1 MEEILMT
8 KLKKLTAMGLS
19 IVMALGLLAGCG
31 SEAASS
37 ATSAA
42 ADSAPASTQDTGTV
56 DGTVEAAASAETPA
70 EDTTGEI
77 DLASYGDDVQAIID
91 AGVLKVGVK
100 NAVIGFGYQD
110 TLTGEYSGMEI
121 DLANKLGEIL
131 GVEVEFTTVTA
142 ATRTELL
149 DSGDINC
156 VLATFTITDE
166 RKESWDFT
174 TPYYTDH
181 VTVLVKDSSGI
192 TDLAG
197 LEGKVVGVSSG
208 STSAR
213 SLVSAM
219 VDEGVLSGDNFDT
232 ETFDA
237 STWTEGVSFK
247 QYDDYPSISTALE
260 AGEVDAFCV
269 DKSILAVYKTD
280 GRSYIDA
287 EFSPQE
293 YGIATTKGSGLSQLC
308 DDLVNQ
314 WLSDGTIDSLI
325 AEYNLG

>member
-1 MEEILMT
+1 M
-8 KLKKLTAMGLS
+8 KKKL
-19 IVMALGLLAGCG
+19 ALLLAGLMTVAMVTGCG
-31 SEAASS
+31 SGEEPAAGSGTETGVAEESSEAADEVS
-37 ATSAA
+37 
-42 ADSAPASTQDTGTV
+42 Q
-56 DGTVEAAASAETPA
+56 ETPA
-70 EDTTGEI
+70 ETVFGADT
-77 DLASYGDDVQAIID
+77 QAIID
-91 AGVLKVGVK
+91 RGVLYVGVK
-100 NAVIGFGYQD
+100 NAVPGFGLQD

-121 DLANKLGEIL
+121 DIATKIAEYL

-192 TDLAG
+192 TDL
-197 LEGKVVGVSSG
+197 ETIKDKTVGVSSG

-213 SLVSAM
+213 SLTQAM
-219 VDEGVLSGDNFDT
+219 IEAGVISGDNFDA
-232 ETFDA
+232 ETFDPA
-237 STWTEGVSFK
+237 TWTEGISFK
-247 QYDDYPSISTALE
+247 QYEDYPSISTALE
-260 AGEVDAFCV
+260 ANEVDAFCV
-269 DKSILAVYKTD
+269 DRSILAAYKTD

-293 YGIATTKGSGLSQLC
+293 YGIATTKGSGFSALC
-308 DDLVNQ
+308 EDLITQ
-314 WLSDGTIDSLI
+314 WLADGTIDGLI
-325 AEYNLG
+325 SQYGL